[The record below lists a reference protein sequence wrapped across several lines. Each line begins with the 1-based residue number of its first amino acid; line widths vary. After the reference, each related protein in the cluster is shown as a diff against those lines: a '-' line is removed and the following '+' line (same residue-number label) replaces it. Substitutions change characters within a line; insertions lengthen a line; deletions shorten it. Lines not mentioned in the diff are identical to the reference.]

1 MKKLFLS
8 VMLIAGFTCSAF
20 AQKAN
25 VTKAKRDATADTPDF
40 KSAVAAI
47 EAALADPTTKDLA
60 ETWYTAGYVYNEM
73 NSKEYKK
80 ELLKQQFDQEV
91 AGTSIV
97 KAFSYFQKAY
107 DLDQKPNEKGKVK
120 PQFSKDI
127 KALLQTYYTDGQL
140 IRYGSNLFDKK
151 NFAGVVKAFDTYL
164 AIPEFPAFKAN
175 ELKKDST
182 YKMVKYYAAIAS
194 INAGD
199 TIGSIKRLESMM
211 NDNYETKNVYELLYQ
226 QYFAQ
231 KDTAKYMTVLKE
243 GFDKYPAEPFFLQN
257 LINNFIYSGKNKEA
271 LDYLNQAIAKEPNVA
286 QYHFVSGRLKE
297 ESKDYE
303 GAKAA
308 FEKAIQ
314 LKPDYAEAE
323 NAIARMY
330 YNKAAAILQEANDI
344 KDMAQVKKKQDEAQ
358 SLFKESLPYFK
369 KAYEMNPKDAELK
382 GDLKRIYYR
391 LQMNAEY
398 EALNKE

>member
-80 ELLKQQFDQEV
+80 ELLKQPFDQEV
-91 AGTSIV
+91 AGSSIV

-107 DLDQKPNEKGKVK
+107 DFDQKPNEKGKVK

-151 NFAGVVKAFDTYL
+151 DFAGVVKAFDTYL

-199 TIGSIKRLESMM
+199 TVGSIKRLESLMS
-211 NDNYETKNVYELLYQ
+211 DNYETKNVYELLYQ
-226 QYFAQ
+226 QYFAK
-231 KDTAKYMTVLKE
+231 KDTVKYMTVLKE

-271 LDYLNQAIAKEPNVA
+271 LEYLNQAIAKEPNVA

-344 KDMAQVKKKQDEAQ
+344 KDMAVVKKKQDEAQ

>member
-80 ELLKQQFDQEV
+80 ELLKQPFDQEV
-91 AGTSIV
+91 AGSSIV

-107 DLDQKPNEKGKVK
+107 DFDQKPNEKGKVK

-151 NFAGVVKAFDTYL
+151 DFAGVVKAFDTYL
-164 AIPEFPAFKAN
+164 AIPDFPAFKAN

-199 TIGSIKRLESMM
+199 TVGSIKRLESLM

-226 QYFAQ
+226 QYFAK
-231 KDTAKYMTVLKE
+231 KDTVKYMTILKE

-271 LDYLNQAIAKEPNVA
+271 LEYLNQAIAKEPNVA

-297 ESKDYE
+297 ESKDYD

-344 KDMAQVKKKQDEAQ
+344 KDMALVKKKQDEAQ

>member
-91 AGTSIV
+91 AGSSIV
-97 KAFSYFQKAY
+97 KAFGYFQKAY

-140 IRYGSNLFDKK
+140 IRYGSTLFDKK
-151 NFAGVVKAFDTYL
+151 DFAGVVKAFDTYL
-164 AIPEFPAFKAN
+164 AIPDFPTFKAN

-199 TIGSIKRLESMM
+199 TIGSIKRLESLM

-226 QYFAQ
+226 QYFAK
-231 KDTAKYMTVLKE
+231 KDTVKYMNILKE

-271 LDYLNQAIAKEPNVA
+271 LEYLNQAIAKEPNVA

-330 YNKAAAILQEANDI
+330 YNKAAAILQESNDI
-344 KDMAQVKKKQDEAQ
+344 KDMTVVKKKQDEAQ

>member
-47 EAALADPTTKDLA
+47 ESALADPTTKDLA

-97 KAFSYFQKAY
+97 KAFGYFQKAY

-127 KALLQTYYTDGQL
+127 KALLQTYYSDGQL

-164 AIPEFPAFKAN
+164 AIPEFPAFKAD

-226 QYFAQ
+226 QYLAK
-231 KDTAKYMTVLKE
+231 KDTVKYMTVLKE

>member
-47 EAALADPTTKDLA
+47 ESALADPTTKDLA

-97 KAFSYFQKAY
+97 KAFGYFQKAY

-151 NFAGVVKAFDTYL
+151 DFAGVVKTFDTYL

-211 NDNYETKNVYELLYQ
+211 SDNYETKNVYELLYQ
-226 QYFAQ
+226 QYFAK
-231 KDTAKYMTVLKE
+231 KDTVKYMTVLKE

-271 LDYLNQAIAKEPNVA
+271 LDYLNQAIAKEPNIA

>member
-80 ELLKQQFDQEV
+80 ELLKQPFDQEV
-91 AGTSIV
+91 AGSSIV

-107 DLDQKPNEKGKVK
+107 DFDQKPNEKGKVK

-151 NFAGVVKAFDTYL
+151 DFAGVVKAFDTYL
-164 AIPEFPAFKAN
+164 AIPDFPAFKAN

-199 TIGSIKRLESMM
+199 TVGSIKRLESLMS
-211 NDNYETKNVYELLYQ
+211 DNYETKNVYELLYQ
-226 QYFAQ
+226 QYFAK
-231 KDTAKYMTVLKE
+231 KDTVKYMTVLKE

-271 LDYLNQAIAKEPNVA
+271 LEYLNQAIAKEPNVA

-330 YNKAAAILQEANDI
+330 YNKAAAILQESNDI
-344 KDMAQVKKKQDEAQ
+344 KDMVVVKKKQDEAQ
-358 SLFKESLPYFK
+358 GLFKESLPYFK

>member
-80 ELLKQQFDQEV
+80 ELLKQPFDQEI
-91 AGTSIV
+91 AGSSIV

-107 DLDQKPNEKGKVK
+107 DFDQKPNEKGKVK

-127 KALLQTYYTDGQL
+127 KSFLQTYYTDGQL

-151 NFAGVVKAFDTYL
+151 DFAGVVKAFDTYL
-164 AIPEFPAFKAN
+164 AIPDFPAFKAN

-199 TIGSIKRLESMM
+199 TLGSIKRLESLMS
-211 NDNYETKNVYELLYQ
+211 DNYETKNVYELLYQ
-226 QYFAQ
+226 QYFAK
-231 KDTAKYMTVLKE
+231 KDTVKYMTILKE

-271 LDYLNQAIAKEPNVA
+271 LEYLNQAIAKEPNVA

-330 YNKAAAILQEANDI
+330 YNKAAAILQESNDI
-344 KDMAQVKKKQDEAQ
+344 KDMVVVKKKQDEAQ
-358 SLFKESLPYFK
+358 GLFKESLPYFK

>member
-80 ELLKQQFDQEV
+80 ELLKQPFDQEV
-91 AGTSIV
+91 AGSSIV

-107 DLDQKPNEKGKVK
+107 DFDQKPNEKGKVK

-127 KALLQTYYTDGQL
+127 KAFLQTYYTDGQL

-151 NFAGVVKAFDTYL
+151 DFAGVVKAFDTYL

-199 TIGSIKRLESMM
+199 TVGSIKRLESLMS
-211 NDNYETKNVYELLYQ
+211 DNYETKNVYELLYQ
-226 QYFAQ
+226 QYFAK
-231 KDTAKYMTVLKE
+231 KDTVKYMTVLKE

-271 LDYLNQAIAKEPNVA
+271 LEYLNQAIAKEPNVA

-344 KDMAQVKKKQDEAQ
+344 KDMAVVKKKQDEAQ

>member
-8 VMLIAGFTCSAF
+8 VMLIVGFTCSTF

-25 VTKAKRDATADTPDF
+25 VAKAKRDATADTPDF
-40 KSAVAAI
+40 KSAVSSI

-60 ETWYTAGYVYNEM
+60 ETWYVAGYVYGEM

-80 ELLKQQFDQEV
+80 ELLKQQFDQSV
-91 AGTSIV
+91 AGSSIV
-97 KAFSYFQKAY
+97 KAYEYYMKAY
-107 DLDQKPNEKGKVK
+107 ELDQKPNEKGKIK
-120 PQFSKDI
+120 PAFTKDI
-127 KALLQTYYTDGQL
+127 KSALQSYYTDGQL
-140 IRYGSNLFDKK
+140 IRYGSLLFDKK
-151 NFAGVVKAFDTYL
+151 DFAGVVKAFDVYL
-164 AIPEFPAFKAN
+164 SIPEFPAFKAN

-194 INAGD
+194 INAND
-199 TIGSIKRLESMM
+199 TAGSIKRLESLKA
-211 NDNYETKNVYELLYQ
+211 DNYEPKNVYQLLYQ
-226 QYFAQ
+226 QYYAL
-231 KDTAKYMTVLKE
+231 KDTAKYMAILKE

-271 LDYLNQAIAKEPNVA
+271 LDYLNQAIAKEPTVA
-286 QYHFVSGRLKE
+286 QYHFVSGRLQE
-297 ESKDYE
+297 ENKNFD

-308 FEKAIQ
+308 FEKALQ

-323 NAIARMY
+323 NAIGRMY
-330 YNKAAAILQEANDI
+330 YNRAAALLQVANDI
-344 KDMAQVKKKQDEAQ
+344 KDLTESKKKTAEANEI
-358 SLFKESLPYFK
+358 FKASLPYFK
-369 KAYEMNPKDAELK
+369 KAYEMNTKDADLK

>member
-80 ELLKQQFDQEV
+80 ELLKQPFDQEV
-91 AGTSIV
+91 AGSSIV
-97 KAFSYFQKAY
+97 KAFGYFQKAY
-107 DLDQKPNEKGKVK
+107 DFDQKPNEKGKVK

-151 NFAGVVKAFDTYL
+151 DFAGVVRAFDTYL

-199 TIGSIKRLESMM
+199 TVGSIKRLESMM
-211 NDNYETKNVYELLYQ
+211 SDNYETKNVYELLYQ
-226 QYFAQ
+226 QYFAK
-231 KDTAKYMTVLKE
+231 KDTVKYMTILKE

-271 LDYLNQAIAKEPNVA
+271 LEYLNQAIAKEPNVA

-344 KDMAQVKKKQDEAQ
+344 KDMAVVKKKQDEAQ